1 MFKMPLTLASLQG
14 GDTSHVMRNNGA
26 EVLAF
31 DVHNHN
37 QYSIR
42 VHLDDTSE
50 GDIESITGW
59 PFDRSRVFNISE
71 GLNVI
76 NYYES
81 NKRRDELVIFRM

>member
-1 MFKMPLTLASLQG
+1 MSYNVNPNAHT
-14 GDTSHVMRNNGA
+14 
-26 EVLAF
+26 
-31 DVHNHN
+31 HN
-37 QYSIR
+37 QYSIC